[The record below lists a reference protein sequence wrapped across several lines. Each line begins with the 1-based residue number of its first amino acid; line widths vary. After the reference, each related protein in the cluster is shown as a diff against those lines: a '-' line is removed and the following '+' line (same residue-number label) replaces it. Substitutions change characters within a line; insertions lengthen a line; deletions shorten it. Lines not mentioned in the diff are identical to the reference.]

1 MAANNLSEE
10 VRREEDLLNF
20 VRDFLNSEEFTRLVR
35 TEVKAPAEYVRKR
48 FYCRCTECWIKPEK
62 PPPTPAELVKKA
74 RELSV
79 LQKKWARLQRER
91 LQEETRGRLD
101 RDVDVIRSKIAEAR
115 RVFLCHKKERE
126 LRERELREEVLDDL
140 RRTLQVDISRLRAD
154 CKPVQKVLA
163 YRKIRHTQ
171 RKSKG
176 QRILH
181 IIRKLLTELKPPRK
195 WQPKRLKKRKRIH
208 SVLPSAVPPRDS
220 VVLRQS
226 EEVQVYVEPP
236 ERPPSPCHLS
246 EQAPPRRVEVR
257 GLLLPLIPNTNE
269 RPKVKAGH
277 KQSMGDIL
285 DQIDEFERKELELL
299 LFEAKKQ
306 SDKVYPA
313 DRGFFTKPKRLVYQ
327 SFQNG
332 HDYPR
337 KIRVYNGGCVT
348 KKCSFRFIKMEPT
361 NLIEVEA
368 VGVQRLLPGMFVDL
382 IFTFHPEEVATV
394 LRAEAIFLTH
404 HAQGVAQFSLPI
416 ICVPA
421 YVLVGIEPAVLRFP
435 SRPIWEAKSAP
446 ASRRL
451 KIVNYGSKDCKVLIR
466 HSPVVEE
473 SVCELEECQE
483 VPGNGEGESE
493 ELDEGEFI
501 VVDDVQRLVERCLSN
516 VFAPFVF
523 EAYCLNLP
531 RRSNVKVTVRFQ
543 NIDYVGFYHERYLI
557 EVFEHEEE
565 TLKHVGSQ
573 ELELSAEISG
583 PFIEVAPLTLDF
595 GTCVFNS
602 VYQLNF
608 NIRNTAHLPH
618 GLEVKFPSSLAK
630 HLLTNANNIII
641 QAESV
646 NTYYVK
652 LIPRSEMMETKFYTP
667 ETRILEFPVYVCL
680 SSKVPPC
687 KMVVTSILTEANG
700 LTISCDDMRFGSS
713 VIDMGVCTTAE
724 TVYTTLNLTN
734 NSHVFQVYGFV
745 DLPET
750 IQVSPDCGFGELRP
764 FETKTLTM
772 AFSPEPGDSFGYGL
786 TVETLKGLGAIG
798 ELKSRFS
805 YRRIKRA
812 VQAVRSELERESV
825 EPLVE
830 MMIEFLVLAGR
841 VENFVAD
848 APLVFDA
855 SLEDLHYPSVESE
868 VNLRGN
874 AISVRAQVVA
884 PLCDLSHQWVT
895 FPDTP
900 CGSYSLMGIEL
911 RAQSGIEGASCV
923 CGYERKRSACKSHME
938 FEARFKIVG
947 DTSGISVEPS
957 CGLLKAGERLK
968 LTLVARPELPKELV
982 TETATE
988 LKARQLL
995 QKKLDEWYLQ
1005 QKKKAPTV
1013 EPPEFE
1019 IDRSAIVIETSDL
1032 YPAEVEASKLVD
1044 PFRITAKFCCTI
1056 SYSSSQFVRSPEKL
1070 YFVADCQA
1078 TRPSFVHNLSSQQID
1093 FGTVLIGTSSRKI
1106 ISLHNISDQWIR
1118 PTATHVSPTGCFSL
1132 PNLDVSLPP
1141 ERILKLPLTFRP
1153 DRTKKMIEY
1162 FEIRAGDTVWPLVV
1176 GGEGANASFTIAP
1189 EFRVCRLE
1197 AAHGGFSDCSIEVNN
1212 TSPAPLAL
1220 TIVQLCELEGAITSG
1235 VASPK
1240 KKEVTKKFSQDLTEG
1255 EESSIQEFFKLA
1267 QGESRF
1273 RLMGT
1278 DDQVLSIQPLEKKVM
1293 KIRFETPRSAQ
1304 GPKVGKGAPRPPPLS
1319 YVAKY
1324 NILLGTSTFVQDV
1337 IIIAKFK

>member
-1 MAANNLSEE
+1 
-10 VRREEDLLNF
+10 
-20 VRDFLNSEEFTRLVR
+20 
-35 TEVKAPAEYVRKR
+35 
-48 FYCRCTECWIKPEK
+48 
-62 PPPTPAELVKKA
+62 
-74 RELSV
+74 
-79 LQKKWARLQRER
+79 
-91 LQEETRGRLD
+91 
-101 RDVDVIRSKIAEAR
+101 
-115 RVFLCHKKERE
+115 
-126 LRERELREEVLDDL
+126 
-140 RRTLQVDISRLRAD
+140 
-154 CKPVQKVLA
+154 
-163 YRKIRHTQ
+163 
-171 RKSKG
+171 
-176 QRILH
+176 
-181 IIRKLLTELKPPRK
+181 
-195 WQPKRLKKRKRIH
+195 
-208 SVLPSAVPPRDS
+208 
-220 VVLRQS
+220 
-226 EEVQVYVEPP
+226 
-236 ERPPSPCHLS
+236 
-246 EQAPPRRVEVR
+246 
-257 GLLLPLIPNTNE
+257 
-269 RPKVKAGH
+269 
-277 KQSMGDIL
+277 
-285 DQIDEFERKELELL
+285 
-299 LFEAKKQ
+299 
-306 SDKVYPA
+306 
-313 DRGFFTKPKRLVYQ
+313 
-327 SFQNG
+327 
-332 HDYPR
+332 
-337 KIRVYNGGCVT
+337 
-348 KKCSFRFIKMEPT
+348 MEPT

-868 VNLRGN
+868 
-874 AISVRAQVVA
+874 
-884 PLCDLSHQWVT
+884 
-895 FPDTP
+895 
-900 CGSYSLMGIEL
+900 
-911 RAQSGIEGASCV
+911 
-923 CGYERKRSACKSHME
+923 
-938 FEARFKIVG
+938 
-947 DTSGISVEPS
+947 
-957 CGLLKAGERLK
+957 
-968 LTLVARPELPKELV
+968 
-982 TETATE
+982 
-988 LKARQLL
+988 
-995 QKKLDEWYLQ
+995 KKLDEWYLQ

-1032 YPAEVEASKLVD
+1032 YPAEVEASKL
-1044 PFRITAKFCCTI
+1044 
-1056 SYSSSQFVRSPEKL
+1056 
-1070 YFVADCQA
+1070 
-1078 TRPSFVHNLSSQQID
+1078 
-1093 FGTVLIGTSSRKI
+1093 
-1106 ISLHNISDQWIR
+1106 
-1118 PTATHVSPTGCFSL
+1118 
-1132 PNLDVSLPP
+1132 
-1141 ERILKLPLTFRP
+1141 
-1153 DRTKKMIEY
+1153 
-1162 FEIRAGDTVWPLVV
+1162 
-1176 GGEGANASFTIAP
+1176 
-1189 EFRVCRLE
+1189 
-1197 AAHGGFSDCSIEVNN
+1197 
-1212 TSPAPLAL
+1212 
-1220 TIVQLCELEGAITSG
+1220 GAITSG